1 MKAMARGVAMGVWI
15 LLLLWLARYTVGL
28 ATQMRMLVWASLP
41 LTLIPIIGLSI
52 LPAMAERVGWVLF
65 TVWLGSTYAALGT
78 PAELSVFALIALLG
92 VLGYFLSP
100 WFFVAAWFGHIVWD
114 FFPRALPELFADL
127 PMACML
133 FDGSIG
139 LYLIWRI
146 LRGSLRPTPVLATA

>member
-1 MKAMARGVAMGVWI
+1 MKAMARGVGMVVWI
-15 LLLLWLARYTVGL
+15 ALLLWLARFTVGW

-52 LPAMAERVGWVLF
+52 LPTMAERVGWVLF

-78 PAELSVFALIALLG
+78 PAELSVFALIALLA

-139 LYLIWRI
+139 LYLVWRI
-146 LRGSLRPTPVLATA
+146 LRGSLRPTPLLAAA